1 MRGKKKS
8 DRAQRLTLA
17 AQRLFHRRGVGAV
30 SLRDVAA
37 AARVPPGG
45 VFYHFATKGALV
57 LAAAEARR
65 AAVERLLNGL
75 LAAHPDAPQAR
86 LSALAAALAEAA
98 PATARYGCPIH
109 RMIADL
115 SGTSGEERAAREIL
129 QASVGAL
136 EAFVA
141 ECLRAAGRS
150 APAAR
155 RGAGLFLQDWQGASA
170 LALIQGDPMILRET
184 MVLAPER
191 LLAPRRRA
199 SPQTQKNRPAQRAGG
214 SR

>member
-45 VFYHFATKGALV
+45 VFYHFPTKGALV
-57 LAAAEARR
+57 LTAAEARR
-65 AAVERLLNGL
+65 AAVERLLAGL

-86 LSALAAALAEAA
+86 LSALAAALAETAS
-98 PATARYGCPIH
+98 ATARYGCPIH
-109 RMIADL
+109 RMIVDL
-115 SGTSGEERAAREIL
+115 SGAVGDERTARTTL
-129 QASVGAL
+129 QGAMDAL

-141 ECLRAAGRS
+141 DCLRDAGRS

-155 RGAGLFLQDWQGASA
+155 RGAALFLQEWQGASA

-184 MVLAPER
+184 MGLTPDR

-199 SPQTQKNRPAQRAGG
+199 AVQTQKNRPAQRAGG